1 MLPCTAAK
9 GKVSSTLAER
19 ADAPET
25 DQGRTWRDDEPQC
38 LTQPP
43 HRAHAA
49 QADRAHGTE
58 RRSERSMGIFSHTR
72 EFHSNLWVWGEGEG
86 VGPVAVPVGPGRSE
100 PDIESRRKILLLST
114 EATPSLVILTR
125 ALPARVWGV
134 KTPTCRNQK
143 SASTSSESLVPTRL
157 DSSSRRDAPFRRD
170 DRVAAALRR
179 RRSCRGRAA
188 LRGLRRCATS
198 SAR

>member
-58 RRSERSMGIFSHTR
+58 RRSERSMWIFSRTHASSIAICGCGER
-72 EFHSNLWVWGEGEG
+72 ERVSV
-86 VGPVAVPVGPGRSE
+86 RSRCQSAPAGASQTSSLDE
-100 PDIESRRKILLLST
+100 KYFYCRRKPL
-114 EATPSLVILTR
+114 R
-125 ALPARVWGV
+125 H
-134 KTPTCRNQK
+134 
-143 SASTSSESLVPTRL
+143 
-157 DSSSRRDAPFRRD
+157 SSSLPELSPRE
-170 DRVAAALRR
+170 
-179 RRSCRGRAA
+179 CGE
-188 LRGLRRCATS
+188 
-198 SAR
+198 